1 MLELFKVP
9 FMGVALFVA
18 YMALPVAM
26 CGKGD
31 IQRGEQLYMTCTAC
45 HAGDGGG
52 IQVNSTPRLVDQHD
66 WYLVRQL
73 KNFKKGLRGY
83 APDDM
88 YGMQMRAIAE
98 MLSDDD
104 MEAVVAYISTLEAPV
119 GPVTVQGDTE
129 AGRNQFKRCQLCHGR
144 KGEGKK
150 RMYTPNLRGQHDWYQ
165 LRQFENFRR
174 SYRGTHP
181 DDNYGGRMWAITRTI
196 EDDQTLRDIVAY
208 LKTLE

>member
-83 APDDM
+83 
-88 YGMQMRAIAE
+88 R
-98 MLSDDD
+98 
-104 MEAVVAYISTLEAPV
+104 
-119 GPVTVQGDTE
+119 
-129 AGRNQFKRCQLCHGR
+129 
-144 KGEGKK
+144 
-150 RMYTPNLRGQHDWYQ
+150 
-165 LRQFENFRR
+165 
-174 SYRGTHP
+174 
-181 DDNYGGRMWAITRTI
+181 
-196 EDDQTLRDIVAY
+196 
-208 LKTLE
+208 